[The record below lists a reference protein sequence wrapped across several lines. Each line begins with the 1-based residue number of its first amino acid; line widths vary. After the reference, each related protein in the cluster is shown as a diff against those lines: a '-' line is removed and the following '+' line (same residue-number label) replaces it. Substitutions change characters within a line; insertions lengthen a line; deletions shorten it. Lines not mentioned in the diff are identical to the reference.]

1 MWGIYDT
8 NFFVWCFCA
17 KTSTKTSR
25 WKPPFPINEQD
36 DLDVA
41 NWIISQGRLSA
52 INKKKHERLEKRYQ
66 EELSAQNKLTYSSKE
81 MAGMKI
87 DHRFSDLNQDRDTIL
102 VLEDKKI
109 LDEGAVKDV
118 LKNVNIK
125 DKERDRV
132 NLRNKLTGVNYE
144 PWRDIE
150 NEAILED
157 TITFGKTK
165 NNVLR
170 KYDEV
175 IHGENFRTENDYF
188 MVGKDG
194 NVDMEEMEGRDLKK
208 ARENYNRKG
217 GVSLALPEYK
227 EQSDYQTVDFKKTK
241 RKKERDQQ
249 KEEELRQKLLN
260 GMEQRK
266 SGKKLSEQ
274 LKVFKTD
281 LRTLSDCR
289 RI

>member
-1 MWGIYDT
+1 MRKRQHKRHVE
-8 NFFVWCFCA
+8 N
-17 KTSTKTSR
+17 
-25 WKPPFPINEQD
+25 PPLPINEQD

-241 RKKERDQQ
+241 RKKI
-249 KEEELRQKLLN
+249 N
-260 GMEQRK
+260 
-266 SGKKLSEQ
+266 
-274 LKVFKTD
+274 
-281 LRTLSDCR
+281 
-289 RI
+289 